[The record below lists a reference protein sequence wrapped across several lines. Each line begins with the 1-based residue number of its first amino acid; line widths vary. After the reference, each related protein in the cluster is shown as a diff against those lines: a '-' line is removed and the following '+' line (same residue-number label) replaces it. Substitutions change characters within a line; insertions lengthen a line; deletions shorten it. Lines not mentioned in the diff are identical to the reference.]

1 MGPDRYIIRC
11 DSCGALGHAEIYDE
25 GDRVNGTFW
34 PAAGVFDGFDSV
46 WHQDGPGAEPV
57 LVSATCKKCG
67 GKASL
72 VEEHMDGAD

>member
-11 DSCGALGHAEIYDE
+11 DSCGALGHAEIFDE

-34 PAAGVFDGFDSV
+34 PAEGVFDGFDSV